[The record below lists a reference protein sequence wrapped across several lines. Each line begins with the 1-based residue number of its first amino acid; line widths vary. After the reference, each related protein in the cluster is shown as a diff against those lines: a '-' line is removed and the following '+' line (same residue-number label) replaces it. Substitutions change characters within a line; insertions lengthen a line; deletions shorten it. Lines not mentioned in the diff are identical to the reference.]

1 MSLSVCLVTRNDE
14 ANLPCVLGS
23 VASLGAEVI
32 VIDTGSTDETVA
44 VAQGLGAQV
53 FPFAWDDDFAAA
65 RNAALERATGEWIL
79 WLNPDEEVHVGG
91 LPTLRTCV
99 ATADAFCFDFPVYDL
114 LQEGEPQRVAETV
127 QTRLF
132 RRRVGVRFVGRL
144 HPYFVTPLTVLAA
157 AESRRCAL
165 ASVLIR
171 RHAYRSRVTEDKL
184 RWAARLLQRE
194 LEDRPGQL
202 HYLIEYGRH
211 LLWLNDAKGHAVLA
225 QAYKQ
230 LLPQHDGPQPPIA
243 NVAALLEYLLTV
255 APAENRSGCSPREAC
270 ALVERWFAH
279 APPLVWRCGEHYFRA
294 GDFGKAA
301 QCLERVLGLLRTGQ
315 YDRALPFDGT
325 ALSAR
330 ATLNLGICYL
340 RLGRPDDAERCFLE
354 ATQSPLHREEAAR
367 GLAAVQQRRRA
378 APPPG

>member
-157 AESRRCAL
+157 AESRR
-165 ASVLIR
+165 
-171 RHAYRSRVTEDKL
+171 
-184 RWAARLLQRE
+184 
-194 LEDRPGQL
+194 
-202 HYLIEYGRH
+202 
-211 LLWLNDAKGHAVLA
+211 
-225 QAYKQ
+225 
-230 LLPQHDGPQPPIA
+230 
-243 NVAALLEYLLTV
+243 
-255 APAENRSGCSPREAC
+255 
-270 ALVERWFAH
+270 
-279 APPLVWRCGEHYFRA
+279 
-294 GDFGKAA
+294 
-301 QCLERVLGLLRTGQ
+301 
-315 YDRALPFDGT
+315 
-325 ALSAR
+325 SAR
-330 ATLNLGICYL
+330 SY
-340 RLGRPDDAERCFLE
+340 
-354 ATQSPLHREEAAR
+354 
-367 GLAAVQQRRRA
+367 
-378 APPPG
+378 